1 MKGFAQINS
10 TDGLGDN
17 PSTYLSNCYLSTNGK
32 GEIEFT
38 VLNYKMKKQ
47 LDIFMGWEDLRITF
61 TATKIEF
68 CDVGVC
74 IENFDKSVN
83 IIFSENPNESIA
95 KCAEAAIKERKSN
108 EN

>member
-38 VLNYKMKKQ
+38 VLNYKMKNN
-47 LDIFMGWEDLRITF
+47 LIFLWDG
-61 TATKIEF
+61 KI
-68 CDVGVC
+68 
-74 IENFDKSVN
+74 
-83 IIFSENPNESIA
+83 
-95 KCAEAAIKERKSN
+95 
-108 EN
+108 